1 MYQRKSNYVSF
12 SFAAFICNEYV
23 IYTVA
28 VPISVVDSSAQNL
41 AQLKNSSYVY
51 MVYNA
56 TSSCYPHCRQPVSY
70 PAIPLYG
77 DDTYLLHTTRRLIDV
92 LTDINSNTIKNKM
105 LVCAMP
111 TYLIT
116 QQIKSDKVVNCI
128 TVNHSSCLK
137 ISKSNKSA
145 TQNKSVQVGKFLKF
159 NKVCCTIIWE
169 TKVWA
174 MMAHIKKM
182 G

>member
-1 MYQRKSNYVSF
+1 MWF
-12 SFAAFICNEYV
+12 SFVLFMSNMFVVCTFAK
-23 IYTVA
+23 
-28 VPISVVDSSAQNL
+28 PISVVDSSAQNL

-92 LTDINSNTIKNKM
+92 LTDINSNTIKDKM

-116 QQIKSDKVVNCI
+116 QQIKSDRVLNCT
-128 TVNHSSCLK
+128 TVKDLSEIVLPK
-137 ISKSNKSA
+137 DLV
-145 TQNKSVQVGKFLKF
+145 TLGKRRPGNANFS
-159 NKVCCTIIWE
+159 IW
-169 TKVWA
+169 
-174 MMAHIKKM
+174 
-182 G
+182 

>member
-1 MYQRKSNYVSF
+1 MFRAKIELCVCF
-12 SFAAFICNEYV
+12 SLVALMSQEY
-23 IYTVA
+23 ILYTVA

-92 LTDINSNTIKNKM
+92 LTDINSNTIKDKM

-111 TYLIT
+111 TFWLLFFSRNGLVY
-116 QQIKSDKVVNCI
+116 
-128 TVNHSSCLK
+128 
-137 ISKSNKSA
+137 
-145 TQNKSVQVGKFLKF
+145 
-159 NKVCCTIIWE
+159 
-169 TKVWA
+169 
-174 MMAHIKKM
+174 
-182 G
+182 

>member
-1 MYQRKSNYVSF
+1 MLSVSNVF
-12 SFAAFICNEYV
+12 IVCTFAK
-23 IYTVA
+23 
-28 VPISVVDSSAQNL
+28 PISVVDSSAQNL

-92 LTDINSNTIKNKM
+92 LTDINSNTIKDKM

-116 QQIKSDKVVNCI
+116 QQIKSDRVLNCT
-128 TVNHSSCLK
+128 TVKDLSEIVLPKDLVTLGKRRLGNA
-137 ISKSNKSA
+137 NFEFASA
-145 TQNKSVQVGKFLKF
+145 
-159 NKVCCTIIWE
+159 I
-169 TKVWA
+169 
-174 MMAHIKKM
+174 
-182 G
+182 